1 MINRIVV
8 VLLAIGAAGAIVAVD
23 AGDVSAATHPSS
35 LALRA
40 TYDAS
45 AQVSW
50 QAGTLSVESTAVV
63 TNTTAKSVQQLTFNL
78 ITLRTGAATLSIVSV
93 DGTPVAPSVSGQ
105 TINVP
110 LPAPLAPAATT
121 SVTVSYEAKFNS
133 LSGAM
138 GSLLVKK
145 SGIVTAYRWIPW
157 LSRQQAFNAPNFGET
172 WVTAVSPRV
181 RVWLKSDVAV
191 KFATTGTFVGI
202 DNGAR
207 MYVARD
213 VRDFNFSAS
222 AGYKLKTITWRG
234 KTLDFYTRT
243 LPVDTLVNFTVATLN
258 RMSDLIGA
266 YPYAHLTVAE
276 MPEETGMESPA
287 MNWISATMT
296 GSRLRYMIVHEVAHQ
311 WFYSSVGSN
320 QATEPFADEAV
331 ADFFTRDQLGMFRS
345 PTCATARLDL
355 SVYSYSR
362 SCYNEAIYV
371 QGGLYLRWYRT
382 RVGSAAFWSGLSNYV
397 AQYADGLAGT
407 RKLLDALDAASGFD
421 SSQHA
426 TRFPSLY
433 P

>member
-8 VLLAIGAAGAIVAVD
+8 VLLALASAGTMFAINTGA
-23 AGDVSAATHPSS
+23 VSAAAHPSS
-35 LALRA
+35 LALSA
-40 TYDAS
+40 TYDAA

-50 QAGTLSVESTAVV
+50 QAGTLSVQSTAAV
-63 TNTTAKSVQQLTFNL
+63 TNTTAKPVQQLTFNL
-78 ITLRTGAATLSIVSV
+78 ITLQTGAAALSAVSV
-93 DGTPVAPSVSGQ
+93 DGTQVAPAVSGQ
-105 TINVP
+105 TLNIP
-110 LPAPLAPAATT
+110 LPTPLAPAGTA
-121 SVTVSYEAKFNS
+121 SVAISYEAKFNS
-133 LSGAM
+133 LSGPL
-138 GSLLVKK
+138 GSLFVKK

-172 WVTAVSPRV
+172 WVTGVSPRV

-222 AGYKLKTITWRG
+222 AGYKVKTVTWRG
-234 KTLDFYTRT
+234 RTLAFYTRT
-243 LPVDTLVNFTVATLN
+243 LPVDTLVTFTVATLN
-258 RMSDLIGA
+258 RMSDLIGE
-266 YPYAHLTVAE
+266 YPYPYLTVAE

-287 MNWISATMT
+287 MHWISATMT

-320 QATEPFADEAV
+320 QGTEPFADEAV
-331 ADFFTRDQLGMFRS
+331 ADFFTRDQLGTFRS

-371 QGGLYLRWYRT
+371 QGGLYLKWYRSQ
-382 RVGSAAFWSGLSNYV
+382 VGSAAFWAGLSKYV
-397 AQYADGLAGT
+397 AQYSGGLGGT
-407 RKLLDALDAASGFD
+407 RELLDALDAASGFD

-426 TRFPSLY
+426 ARFPSLY